1 MGFEVRRIT
10 CIRDDLELAV
20 EFFHG
25 LFERKPN
32 VVIVSGGL
40 GPTYDDI
47 QLAVMSKATNIEID
61 ENQEAL
67 EQVREYYKT
76 KGLEL
81 TKERRKMANMLINS
95 TVLDN
100 KVGGAPG
107 CLIQYENIDIFCL
120 PGVPSEM
127 KDIFTRHIIPFL
139 SSKGYDKLYEI
150 KFRVLNCFESQLAP
164 FINQIKGKFPF
175 LYIKSHPVHEEST
188 GIVFHLSGFGDEAKK
203 HIYKARKMLE
213 QLFIS
218 NIESVKIE
226 IIRE

>member
-1 MGFEVRRIT
+1 MLSSQICEIVCLGTELLIGATVNTNATFIGKHLTKMGFEVRRIT

-47 QLAVMSKATNIEID
+47 QLAVISKATNIEIN

-67 EQVREYYKT
+67 EQVREYYKA

-81 TKERRKMANMLINS
+81 TKERRKMANMPINS

-107 CLIQYENIDIFCL
+107 CLIQYEKIDIFCL

-127 KDIFTRHIIPFL
+127 KDIFT
-139 SSKGYDKLYEI
+139 
-150 KFRVLNCFESQLAP
+150 
-164 FINQIKGKFPF
+164 
-175 LYIKSHPVHEEST
+175 
-188 GIVFHLSGFGDEAKK
+188 
-203 HIYKARKMLE
+203 
-213 QLFIS
+213 
-218 NIESVKIE
+218 
-226 IIRE
+226 